1 MTNRVRYD
9 IVIFD
14 FDGTIA
20 DTKKGIM
27 NGAKY
32 ARSRSLLLLLSK

>member
-1 MTNRVRYD
+1 MEKK

-20 DTKKGIM
+20 NTFPIIKEVIK
-27 NGAKY
+27 
-32 ARSRSLLLLLSK
+32 L